1 MLWVGQFGIVDGQAR
16 EESPWVGVFPRSE
29 RAETEGAADL
39 FVVVEPALPGSEDYC
54 SDLAQAIGKQFRE
67 RRLSLTGGIL
77 RALKAAHE
85 NLRDWN
91 RRSLKE
97 HQIGAGVSS
106 LAVRRG
112 ALPGWE
118 AYLGQVAP
126 ATAALLLGGSLQ
138 RMEPRLPNAV
148 EPLGLHEEF
157 WPDLS
162 RHELQDGDRLLLL
175 SKDLAAAF
183 SDEELA
189 EALRPPPDETL
200 PLLYQKGKEMSRC
213 AALLVAALPEAA
225 A

>member
-1 MLWVGQFGIVDGQAR
+1 MLWVGQFGIVDGKVQ
-16 EESPWVGVFPRSE
+16 EESPWIGLFPDSGRVQPE
-29 RAETEGAADL
+29 EAADL

-54 SDLAQAIGKQFRE
+54 RDLSQAIGKQFQE
-67 RRLSLTGGIL
+67 QRLSLTGGIL
-77 RALKAAHE
+77 RALKAVHE

-91 RRSLKE
+91 RRSLKQ
-97 HQIGAGVSS
+97 HQVAAGVSC
-106 LAVRRG
+106 LALRG
-112 ALPGWE
+112 GQ

-126 ATAALLLGGSLQ
+126 ASAVLLRRGSLV
-138 RMEPRLPNAV
+138 RLEPRLPDAV

-162 RHELQDGDRLLLL
+162 RHDLQEGDRLLLL
-175 SKDLAAAF
+175 SKGLASAL

-189 EALRPPPDETL
+189 EALRPHPEETL
-200 PLLYQKGKEMSRC
+200 PLLFGKAREMPHC

>member
-1 MLWVGQFGIVDGQAR
+1 M
-16 EESPWVGVFPRSE
+16 E
-29 RAETEGAADL
+29 
-39 FVVVEPALPGSEDYC
+39 ALPGSEDYC
-54 SDLAQAIGKQFRE
+54 RDLSEAIGKQFRE

-97 HQIGAGVSS
+97 HRVAAGVSC
-106 LAVRRG
+106 LAVRG
-112 ALPGWE
+112 PE

-126 ATAALLLGGSLQ
+126 ASAVLLSSGALRRLEPSL
-138 RMEPRLPNAV
+138 PDAT

-157 WPDLS
+157 WPHFS
-162 RHELQDGDRLLLL
+162 RHELAEGDRLLLL
-175 SKDLAAAF
+175 SKDLASAF
-183 SDEELA
+183 SDQELT
-189 EALRPPPDETL
+189 EALRPPPEETL
-200 PLLYQKGKEMSRC
+200 PMLYRKGKDMPHC